1 MVRQIPRIAVTLLVP
16 ALLLTGCKKHDD
28 EATTDTTAAGGRAVQ
43 TDTTITSA
51 QVKDTTV
58 VKHDTTVRI
67 DTVKQ
72 THHGAD
78 TAHRIDSIRHR
89 KP

>member
-1 MVRQIPRIAVTLLVP
+1 MVRLVPRIAATLLVP
-16 ALLLTGCKKHDD
+16 ALLLAGCNKHDD
-28 EATTDTTAAGGRAVQ
+28 HATDTTGAARAVQ

-58 VKHDTTVRI
+58 VRHDTTVRI

-78 TAHRIDSIRHR
+78 TARRIDSARHR